1 MESML
6 FVFIGA
12 MCLMLGVRV
21 FCAEEPNK
29 IFTKQ
34 KLQLAD
40 VKQYNHLC
48 GALIIGFGVVAD
60 ITIYFMVYS
69 EGFLSTMFTLVV
81 IVEAILTMVIYSFIE
96 KKCVVKKK

>member
-12 MCLMLGVRV
+12 MCLLLGVRV
-21 FCAEEPNK
+21 FWAEEPNK
-29 IFTKQ
+29 VFTKQ
-34 KLQLAD
+34 KLQLVD
-40 VKQYNHLC
+40 VKQYNRLC

-60 ITIYFMVYS
+60 ITMYFMICS
-69 EGFLSTMFTLVV
+69 EGLLSTMFTLVI
-81 IVEAILTMVIYSFIE
+81 IVEAILTMVIYRFIE

>member
-21 FCAEEPNK
+21 FWAEEPNK
-29 IFTKQ
+29 VFTKQ
-34 KLQLAD
+34 RLKLKD

-48 GALIIGFGVVAD
+48 GALIIGFGVAAD
-60 ITIYFMVYS
+60 ITIYFMVSS
-69 EGFLSTMFTLVV
+69 EGLLSTLFTLVI
-81 IVEAILTMVIYSFIE
+81 IVEAVITMVIYSLIE
-96 KKCVVKKK
+96 KKCVEKK